1 MTDNTAGRRGRPPRT
16 DIEWAR
22 DIQRRIEALEDSV
35 SVRIGDWVLN
45 VKDGNLVAS
54 TMSGVTVVLAESPTT
69 ASATR
74 TAMTG
79 RGESTGTAGQ

>member
-16 DIEWAR
+16 DPEWAR

-35 SVRIGDWVLN
+35 SVRIGGWVLN

-54 TMSGVTVVLAESPTT
+54 TVSGVTVVLAESPTT
-69 ASATR
+69 TIVTRSA
-74 TAMTG
+74 MPG
-79 RGESTGTAGQ
+79 RGESTGTPGQ